1 MAHGTVKWFN
11 PDKGYGFIDPDGN
24 EPEIFVHYS
33 GIQGRGYRSLEA
45 GQRVEYRLV
54 PGARGPQA
62 TAVRPEGSLE
72 QRPVGRLRTAD
83 RPRVAQPAPA
93 SAARTERPTLG
104 RR

>member
-24 EPEIFVHYS
+24 EEEIFVHYS

-54 PGARGPQA
+54 SGNKGPQA
-62 TAVRPEGSLE
+62 AAVRPEGSPE
-72 QRPVGRLRTAD
+72 QRPVGQDRTAD
-83 RPRVAQPAPA
+83 RPHGRTAGRDHGQP
-93 SAARTERPTLG
+93 G
-104 RR
+104 RNR

>member
-11 PDKGYGFIDPDGN
+11 PDKGYGFIDPDDG

-45 GQRVEYRLV
+45 GQRVEYRTM

-62 TAVRPEGSLE
+62 TAVRPEGTPEALDPERRSRE
-72 QRPVGRLRTAD
+72 AAAGQRRT
-83 RPRVAQPAPA
+83 
-93 SAARTERPTLG
+93 